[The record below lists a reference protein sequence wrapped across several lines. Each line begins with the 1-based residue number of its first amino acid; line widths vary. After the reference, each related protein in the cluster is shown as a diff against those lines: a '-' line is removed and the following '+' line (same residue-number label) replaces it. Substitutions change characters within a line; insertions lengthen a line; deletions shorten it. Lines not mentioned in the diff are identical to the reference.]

1 MFEIPNSANMKKN
14 KEEET
19 ELPFMNG
26 SNGHGEMKN
35 SKVCSRSNNIFKLL
49 VLVVAGC
56 FRSEVQCI
64 IVYLHREVHFG
75 WIFEKNSS
83 EVCWFSRLTL
93 VLTY

>member
-35 SKVCSRSNNIFKLL
+35 SKVCSRSNNIFLLL

-56 FRSEVQCI
+56 FRSQ
-64 IVYLHREVHFG
+64 VHHSVSAWGGSF
-75 WIFEKNSS
+75 WLDF
-83 EVCWFSRLTL
+83 
-93 VLTY
+93 

>member
-1 MFEIPNSANMKKN
+1 MKKN

-35 SKVCSRSNNIFKLL
+35 SKVCSRSNNIFLLL

-56 FRSEVQCI
+56 FRSQ
-64 IVYLHREVHFG
+64 VHHSVSAWGGSLWLDF
-75 WIFEKNSS
+75 
-83 EVCWFSRLTL
+83 
-93 VLTY
+93 